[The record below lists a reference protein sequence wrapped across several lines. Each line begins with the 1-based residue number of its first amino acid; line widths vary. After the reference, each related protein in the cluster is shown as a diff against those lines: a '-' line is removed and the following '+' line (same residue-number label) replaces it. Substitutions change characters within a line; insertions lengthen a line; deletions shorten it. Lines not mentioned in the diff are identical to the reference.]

1 MIEKDPSKPY
11 TGEMKRD
18 LYKNLLEWKSSPR
31 RKPLILLGARQVGKT
46 YLLELFGKQE
56 FANYIYLNFEQ
67 DKELKKFFQKSLKP
81 SDILESLE
89 IYTEQSIEPGNTL
102 LLFDEIQECPEALN
116 SLKYFQEEA
125 SELHITA
132 AGSLLGVKLANTAGF
147 PVGKVNFLDLTPFSF
162 CEFLTALGKNKLREH
177 LENIQEIAPIIEPLH
192 NDLLD
197 LLKKYMLIGGMP
209 EAISTYINSNDLPAV
224 RKVQKEILQAYDLDF
239 IKHAPKEKLM
249 RISQVWQS
257 IPKQLAKE
265 NSKFIFSVVRDGA
278 RGREYENAVQWLF
291 EAGLILKSYNITAPK
306 LPLPAYGDTNAFKIF
321 MLDVGLLAA
330 MCDVPIKVIVA
341 ENELFSEFNGAFT
354 ENYVA
359 QAIAP
364 KHNPLYYWTS
374 EGIAEVDFI
383 LRHEAK
389 IYPLEVKSGGSRRKK
404 SLMVYD
410 QKFKPEL
417 LLRASTMNFKLDG
430 KVLNFPLYMV
440 GMLERYLLS

>member
-31 RKPLILLGARQVGKT
+31 RKPLILQGARQVGKT

-67 DKELKKFFQKSLKP
+67 DKELKKFFHKSLKP
-81 SDILESLE
+81 NDILENLR

-125 SELHITA
+125 SEFHITA

-147 PVGKVNFLDLTPFSF
+147 PVGKVNFLDLAPFSF

-192 NDLLD
+192 NDLLA

-224 RKVQKEILQAYDLDF
+224 RKVQKEILEAYDLDF
-239 IKHAPKEKLM
+239 VKHAPKEELM

-359 QAIAP
+359 QAIAT

-410 QKFKPEL
+410 QKFQPEL

>member
-1 MIEKDPSKPY
+1 
-11 TGEMKRD
+11 MKRD
-18 LYKNLLEWKSSPR
+18 LYKKLLEWKNSPR
-31 RKPLILLGARQVGKT
+31 RKPLILQGARQVGKT

-56 FANYIYLNFEQ
+56 FSNYIYLNFEQ

-81 SDILESLE
+81 NAILENIR
-89 IYTEQSIEPGNTL
+89 IYTEQLIEPGNTL
-102 LLFDEIQECPEALN
+102 ILFDEIQECPEALN

-125 SELHITA
+125 SEFHIAA

-147 PVGKVNFLDLTPFSF
+147 PVGKVNFLHLAPFSF
-162 CEFLTALGKNKLREH
+162 CEFLTAIEKNKLRDH
-177 LENIQEIAPIIEPLH
+177 LENIKEIEPIFEAFH
-192 NDLLD
+192 NDLLS

-209 EAISTYINSNDLPAV
+209 EAIATYLDSNDLLAV
-224 RKVQKEILQAYDLDF
+224 RNVQKEILKAYDLDF
-239 IKHAPKEKLM
+239 IKHAPKAEIM

-265 NSKFIFSVVRDGA
+265 NSKFIFSVIRDGA

-291 EAGLILKSYNITAPK
+291 EAGLIIKSYNITAAK
-306 LPLPAYGDTNAFKIF
+306 LPLPAYGDTNAFKVF

-330 MCDVPIKVIVA
+330 MCDIPIKVIVA

-359 QAIAP
+359 QAIGP
-364 KHNPLYYWTS
+364 IQDPLYYWTS

-389 IYPLEVKSGGSRRKK
+389 VYPLEVKSGESRRKK
-404 SLMVYD
+404 SLLVYD

-417 LLRASTMNFKLDG
+417 LLRASTMNLKLDG
-430 KVLNFPLYMV
+430 KILNFPLYMV
-440 GMLERYLLS
+440 GILGQYLPY